1 MITLYVILQTM
12 KPEQPTFKKALTG
25 AFKTLYTIFPMILAV
40 VGLVGL
46 FETFVTPEMLQSFF
60 SGVPLYDSLIGTFI
74 GGVSVGQ
81 PFLSYIIGGELMAEG
96 ISLYAVTAFILS
108 FVTLGLIQLPL
119 ESSLFGLRFTLV
131 RNLLA
136 LLFALLISWASVT
149 TIGLF
154 S

>member
-1 MITLYVILQTM
+1 M
-12 KPEQPTFKKALTG
+12 KPEQPTFKKALTN

-40 VGLVGL
+40 IGLVGL
-46 FETFVTPEMLQSFF
+46 FETFVTPEMLQSLF
-60 SGVPLYDSLIGTFI
+60 SGSPLYDILVGTLV

-81 PFLSYIIGGELMAEG
+81 PFLSYIIGGELLQEG

-119 ESSLFGLRFTLV
+119 EYSLFGLRFTIV

-136 LLFALLISWASVT
+136 LLFALLISWATVM